1 MRLMQSVIYFQD
13 TCHQSGADGFL
24 VDTCYQSGAD
34 NLRTLAISQGLMSFC
49 NIGEDTCYE
58 LRADT
63 LLCINVFFVCF
74 DDGGVNKQVVICS
87 SLSLDIHSY
96 KYRLAC

>member
-1 MRLMQSVIYFQD
+1 MRHLQSVIHFQD
-13 TCHQSGADGFL
+13 TCHQSGADDFL

-34 NLRTLAISQGLMSFC
+34 NFRTLAIRQGLMCFC

-63 LLCINVFFVCF
+63 LLCINVFFFFF
-74 DDGGVNKQVVICS
+74 DDGGVNKQVFICS
-87 SLSLDIHSY
+87 LMSLDIHSY